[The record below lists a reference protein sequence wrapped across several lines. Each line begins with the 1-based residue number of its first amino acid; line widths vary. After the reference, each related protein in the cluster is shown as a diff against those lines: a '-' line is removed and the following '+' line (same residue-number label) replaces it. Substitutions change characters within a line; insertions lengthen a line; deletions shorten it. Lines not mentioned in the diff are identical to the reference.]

1 MPKLHLNSTCIA
13 GPPFHDFSFTD
24 LLPTEWRKYLHE
36 CIGSAMIS
44 LAMPCAYIATLF
56 CDHSM
61 LKIQVPFQE
70 KELVWTSNFVSLAEC
85 QESCTSHGW
94 LFQRHA
100 DALELWNEW
109 YCIFW
114 DEDRSVINVHLWLC
128 KCVLR
133 SCFVWNTCSDV
144 IPVDEIS
151 DIEMAWPRNAAILLS
166 MHSLFWRETEGR
178 KQQYSVSSL
187 VGFRQGLS
195 ASQQYFPLTTNQHQ
209 PNLSA

>member
-1 MPKLHLNSTCIA
+1 
-13 GPPFHDFSFTD
+13 
-24 LLPTEWRKYLHE
+24 
-36 CIGSAMIS
+36 
-44 LAMPCAYIATLF
+44 
-56 CDHSM
+56 M
-61 LKIQVPFQE
+61 L
-70 KELVWTSNFVSLAEC
+70 VSLVLHMVDYFRALR
-85 QESCTSHGW
+85 CT
-94 LFQRHA
+94 RVCT
-100 DALELWNEW
+100 WNEW

-114 DEDRSVINVHLWLC
+114 DEDQSSVINIHLRLC

-209 PNLSA
+209 PSLSAQKPTSEQTTHLMPARARLSNFSCQLSPGIK